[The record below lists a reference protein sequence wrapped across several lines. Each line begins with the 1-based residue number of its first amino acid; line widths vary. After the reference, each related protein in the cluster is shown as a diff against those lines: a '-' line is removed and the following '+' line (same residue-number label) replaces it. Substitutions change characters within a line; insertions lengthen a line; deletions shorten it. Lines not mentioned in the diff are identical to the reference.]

1 MDSLIRKAIT
11 EKRLIEFDYNGC
23 HRIAEPHV
31 YGVDKGVT
39 QLLIFQ
45 VRGQSMT
52 GGMAHWRRVDLKGV
66 TNLVLLDERFP
77 GKRFSANPEHSQW
90 DRCFAV
96 VE

>member
-1 MDSLIRKAIT
+1 MDGLIRKAIA
-11 EKRLIEFDYNGC
+11 EKRLIEFDYKGC
-23 HRIAEPHV
+23 HRVAEPHV

-52 GGMAHWRRVDLKGV
+52 GGMAHWRRVDLTGV
-66 TNLVLLDERFP
+66 TNLALLDERFP
-77 GKRFSANPEHSQW
+77 GKRFSANSARSHW
-90 DRCFAV
+90 DQCLAV